1 MIKLKINQFEVSV
14 RLGYLAHRSLFLWLC
29 SGVVAPHQTLR
40 SGCCSQYAE
49 LLDLWKGNLAPGLKA
64 SDQ

>member
-14 RLGYLAHRSLFLWLC
+14 RLGYPAHRSLFLWLC

-40 SGCCSQYAE
+40 VSFRAAAANTLNFWTFG
-49 LLDLWKGNLAPGLKA
+49 KA
-64 SDQ
+64 TLP